1 LQETFYASICLQ
13 IVSPE
18 EQANRMRMIEMKKEL
33 QRQQEMKMAM
43 AVIMRNV
50 KRERSETISH
60 GQISP
65 HPHQMQTSFY

>member
-1 LQETFYASICLQ
+1 M
-13 IVSPE
+13 SPE
-18 EQANRMRMIEMKKEL
+18 EQANRIRMMEMHREV

-50 KRERSETISH
+50 KRERTGMTTQH
-60 GQISP
+60 GQISS